1 MFRWARA
8 GRRYGA
14 RLRAAFFLLLLLGCC
29 AAVDAHIRPVIQ
41 SMAAYQ
47 AKFYA
52 TRILNEAVE
61 AQLAGE
67 SPSYRELVSLS
78 TGDDGKINAVQTDV
92 VRLNL
97 LKAALTNA
105 ATDRLEELE
114 QQTVLVPLGTL
125 LGWQVLSGRGPLME
139 FRLVP
144 AGYVRSSLS
153 HRFDA
158 AGINQTRHQIM
169 LRLDASIIA
178 ILPGYTTSTEVS
190 TDFLLAETVI
200 VGTSP
205 DSFTQV
211 LTGDDQ
217 SIDQLIA
224 DYGR

>member
-1 MFRWARA
+1 MFRWAGA

-14 RLRAAFFLLLLLGCC
+14 RLRAAVFLLLLLGCC
-29 AAVDAHIRPVIQ
+29 TAVDAHIRPVIQ

-47 AKFYA
+47 AKVYA

-105 ATDRLEELE
+105 AADRLEELE

-139 FRLVP
+139 FRLGP

-178 ILPGYTTSTEVS
+178 VLPGYTTSTEVS

>member
-47 AKFYA
+47 AKVYA

-78 TGDDGKINAVQTDV
+78 TGDDSKINAVQTDV

-125 LGWQVLSGRGPLME
+125 LGWQVLSGRGPLVE

-178 ILPGYTTSTEVS
+178 VLPGYTTSTEVS

>member
-47 AKFYA
+47 AKVYA

-178 ILPGYTTSTEVS
+178 VLPGYTTSTEVS

>member
-1 MFRWARA
+1 M
-8 GRRYGA
+8 
-14 RLRAAFFLLLLLGCC
+14 
-29 AAVDAHIRPVIQ
+29 
-41 SMAAYQ
+41 
-47 AKFYA
+47 
-52 TRILNEAVE
+52 
-61 AQLAGE
+61 
-67 SPSYRELVSLS
+67 
-78 TGDDGKINAVQTDV
+78 
-92 VRLNL
+92 
-97 LKAALTNA
+97 
-105 ATDRLEELE
+105 
-114 QQTVLVPLGTL
+114 
-125 LGWQVLSGRGPLME
+125 
-139 FRLVP
+139 P

-178 ILPGYTTSTEVS
+178 VLPGYTTSTEVS

>member
-47 AKFYA
+47 AKVYA

-67 SPSYRELVSLS
+67 SPSYRELVRLS

-125 LGWQVLSGRGPLME
+125 LGWQVLSGRGPLVE

-169 LRLDASIIA
+169 LQLDASIIA
-178 ILPGYTTSTEVS
+178 VLPGYTTSTEVS

>member
-47 AKFYA
+47 AKVYA

-125 LGWQVLSGRGPLME
+125 LGWQVLSGRGPLVE
-139 FRLVP
+139 FRLLP

-178 ILPGYTTSTEVS
+178 VLPGYTTSTEVS

>member
-47 AKFYA
+47 AKVYA

-125 LGWQVLSGRGPLME
+125 LGWQVLSGRGPLVE

-178 ILPGYTTSTEVS
+178 VLPGYTTSTEVS

>member
-47 AKFYA
+47 AKVYA

-67 SPSYRELVSLS
+67 SPSYRELVGLS

-125 LGWQVLSGRGPLME
+125 LGWQVLSGRGPLVE

-169 LRLDASIIA
+169 LQLDASIIA
-178 ILPGYTTSTEVS
+178 VLPGYTTSTEVS

>member
-47 AKFYA
+47 AKVYA

-67 SPSYRELVSLS
+67 SPSYREVVSLS

-125 LGWQVLSGRGPLME
+125 LGWQVLSGRGPLVE

-178 ILPGYTTSTEVS
+178 VLPGYTTSTEVS

>member
-1 MFRWARA
+1 MFRWAGA

-14 RLRAAFFLLLLLGCC
+14 RLRAAVFLLLLLGCC
-29 AAVDAHIRPVIQ
+29 TAVDAHIRPVIQ

-47 AKFYA
+47 AKVYA

-178 ILPGYTTSTEVS
+178 VLPGYTTSTEVS

>member
-1 MFRWARA
+1 
-8 GRRYGA
+8 
-14 RLRAAFFLLLLLGCC
+14 
-29 AAVDAHIRPVIQ
+29 
-41 SMAAYQ
+41 MAAYQ
-47 AKFYA
+47 AKVYA

-125 LGWQVLSGRGPLME
+125 LGWQVLSGRGPLVE

-169 LRLDASIIA
+169 LQLDASIIA
-178 ILPGYTTSTEVS
+178 VLPGYTTSTEVS

>member
-1 MFRWARA
+1 MFRWTRA

-47 AKFYA
+47 AKVYA

-125 LGWQVLSGRGPLME
+125 LGWQVLSGRGPLVE

-178 ILPGYTTSTEVS
+178 VLPGYTTSTEVS

>member
-1 MFRWARA
+1 MFRWAGA

-14 RLRAAFFLLLLLGCC
+14 RLRAAVFLLLLLGCC
-29 AAVDAHIRPVIQ
+29 TAVDAHIRPVIQ

-47 AKFYA
+47 AKVYA

-105 ATDRLEELE
+105 AADRLEELE

-178 ILPGYTTSTEVS
+178 VLPGYTTSTEVS

>member
-47 AKFYA
+47 AKVYA

-78 TGDDGKINAVQTDV
+78 IGDDGKINAVQTDV

-125 LGWQVLSGRGPLME
+125 LGWQVLSGRGPLVE

-178 ILPGYTTSTEVS
+178 VLPGYTTSTEVS

>member
-47 AKFYA
+47 AKVYA

-125 LGWQVLSGRGPLME
+125 LGWQVLSGRGPLVE

-178 ILPGYTTSTEVS
+178 VLPGYTTSTEVS

-224 DYGR
+224 EYGR

>member
-1 MFRWARA
+1 MGKSRQEVRP
-8 GRRYGA
+8 
-14 RLRAAFFLLLLLGCC
+14 
-29 AAVDAHIRPVIQ
+29 AVDAHIRPVIQ

-47 AKFYA
+47 AKVYA

-125 LGWQVLSGRGPLME
+125 LGWQVLSGRGPLVE

-178 ILPGYTTSTEVS
+178 VLPGYTTSTEVS

>member
-47 AKFYA
+47 AKVYA

-125 LGWQVLSGRGPLME
+125 LGWQVLSGRGPLVE

-144 AGYVRSSLS
+144 TSDHAAARCQYHCGSARVYHIDRGFHRLS
-153 HRFDA
+153 PCRDSDRRHFARFLHS
-158 AGINQTRHQIM
+158 GSYR
-169 LRLDASIIA
+169 
-178 ILPGYTTSTEVS
+178 G
-190 TDFLLAETVI
+190 
-200 VGTSP
+200 
-205 DSFTQV
+205 
-211 LTGDDQ
+211 
-217 SIDQLIA
+217 
-224 DYGR
+224 

>member
-14 RLRAAFFLLLLLGCC
+14 RLRAAVFFLLLLGCC

-47 AKFYA
+47 AKVYA

-105 ATDRLEELE
+105 AADRLEELE

-125 LGWQVLSGRGPLME
+125 LGWQVLSGRGPLVE

-178 ILPGYTTSTEVS
+178 VLPGYTTSTEVS

>member
-47 AKFYA
+47 AKVYA

-125 LGWQVLSGRGPLME
+125 LGWQVLSGCGPLVE

-178 ILPGYTTSTEVS
+178 VLPGYTTSTEVS

>member
-47 AKFYA
+47 AKVYA

-78 TGDDGKINAVQTDV
+78 TGEDGKINAVQTDV

-125 LGWQVLSGRGPLME
+125 LGWQVLSGRGPLVE

-178 ILPGYTTSTEVS
+178 VLPGYTTSTEVS

>member
-47 AKFYA
+47 AKVYA

-125 LGWQVLSGRGPLME
+125 LGWPVLSGRGPLVE

-178 ILPGYTTSTEVS
+178 VLPGYTTSTEVS